1 MSFRFDDDNEFEE
14 VDEEET
20 DQESEDEDESD
31 EDESDEDESDEDES
45 DEDEPEDDQDDDEE
59 DEEAAK
65 LERIEQA
72 FRTERTRIR
81 ACDDIAEL
89 RTMRRDY
96 QEILAGA
103 VGVGRLRMNDLI
115 ELVDEQVTNLNAKR
129 FAAGSP

>member
-20 DQESEDEDESD
+20 DEESEDEDESD
-31 EDESDEDESDEDES
+31 EDE
-45 DEDEPEDDQDDDEE
+45 PEAEQDDDEE

-65 LERIEQA
+65 LDRIEKA

-81 ACDDIAEL
+81 ACGDIAEL

-96 QEILAGA
+96 QEILASA

-115 ELVDEQVTNLNAKR
+115 ELVDDQVTNLKAKR
-129 FAAGSP
+129 FAAGRP

>member
-20 DQESEDEDESD
+20 DEESEDDQ
-31 EDESDEDESDEDES
+31 DES
-45 DEDEPEDDQDDDEE
+45 DEDEPADEQDNDEE

-65 LERIEQA
+65 LDRIEKA

-81 ACDDIAEL
+81 ACGEIAEL

-115 ELVDEQVTNLNAKR
+115 ELVDEQVTNLKAKR
-129 FAAGSP
+129 FAAGRP

>member
-1 MSFRFDDDNEFEE
+1 MGHQYDDDNEFEE

-20 DQESEDEDESD
+20 DEESEDEDESD
-31 EDESDEDESDEDES
+31 EDEPEDE
-45 DEDEPEDDQDDDEE
+45 QDDDEE
-59 DEEAAK
+59 DDEAAK
-65 LERIEQA
+65 LDCIEKA

-103 VGVGRLRMNDLI
+103 VGVGRLRMSDLI
-115 ELVDEQVTNLNAKR
+115 ELVDEQVTNLKAKR
-129 FAAGSP
+129 FAAGRL